1 MELRAI
7 YKKLQKFTARAT
19 GLEDTQVIFTNQ
31 QGVRPSKPFVTI
43 DLRSIQQ
50 VGTPVIK
57 HVDEEG
63 IESSIM
69 SMTATATFQ
78 CFADKLFE
86 AEELLAE
93 LALKFNTELV
103 NEIFEQEIA
112 KKRTIKAVTI
122 IPAFID
128 SQLEHRAIFEIEIA
142 FKRAVTY
149 RVGLI
154 EKIELNNSINNVK
167 ITL

>member
-1 MELRAI
+1 MDI
-7 YKKLQKFTARAT
+7 KTVYKKLHKFTARAT
-19 GLEDTQVIFTNQ
+19 GLEDMHVIFANQ
-31 QGVRPSKPFVTI
+31 QGARPSKPFVTI
-43 DLRSIQQ
+43 DLRSIKQ
-50 VGTPVIK
+50 VGTPLIK
-57 HVDEEG
+57 RIDKEG

-69 SMTATATFQ
+69 SMTATVTFQ
-78 CFADKLFE
+78 CFAGKLFE
-86 AEELLAE
+86 AEEFLAE
-93 LALKFNTELV
+93 LALKFNTELA

-112 KKRTIKAVTI
+112 KRRTIKAVTM

-128 SQLEHRAIFEIEIA
+128 SQLEHQAIFEIEIA

-154 EKIELNNSINNVK
+154 EKIELNNSINNEK